1 MTIKARSYSEV
12 ITGLIDVGQTDTAI
26 SVWDAIVTHQE
37 PSFVVEVHTSLS
49 NAGGLDRLVEALGRN
64 IGSVRTAQQEHDLWV
79 NTPSDR

>member
-1 MTIKARSYSEV
+1 MTIKARSYSDV

-64 IGSVRTAQQEHDLWV
+64 IGNTRSPTQELDLWST
-79 NTPSDR
+79 NHSER

>member
-26 SVWDAIVTHQE
+26 SVWDAIVTHQD

-64 IGSVRTAQQEHDLWV
+64 IGNSRSQTQDHDLWV
-79 NTPSDR
+79 TVPSDR